1 MVMDV
6 TDNIQ
11 LEDFARTPHAP
22 DALAQGIQQ
31 ENDRAGGWSLRD
43 ALAQGIQQENDSLR
57 VGRSLPHGYGNRADM
72 YLAGQSC
79 DLIPWA
85 RPIW

>member
-11 LEDFARTPHAP
+11 LEDFARIPHAP

-31 ENDRAGGWSLRD
+31 ENDRAGGW
-43 ALAQGIQQENDSLR
+43 SLR